1 MKQNNEALSG
11 LGVGGAHAVCGDSP
25 GGEHHRLPQEQS
37 RSQSGEQLSEERNHL
52 GKAFT
57 EYNWLL
63 NKPLTAA
70 TAQ

>member
-1 MKQNNEALSG
+1 MKQNNESG
-11 LGVGGAHAVCGDSP
+11 AIVGGAGGDP
-25 GGEHHRLPQEQS
+25 GQRGEHHRLPQEQS
-37 RSQSGEQLSEERNHL
+37 GSQSGEQLSEERNHL

-70 TAQ
+70 TVQ